1 MGWQAGFEGPAP
13 PLWYHSRMT
22 DPIEAVT
29 RAAVRRPW
37 TFVLCAGAVLFGSLV
52 LASGLEIRSDLR
64 ELLPDDVPSV
74 VQVKEMIRRVG
85 GDGTIYLNLEALDGP
100 QGLPACE
107 RLAPAL
113 AREVLALGPEVIRS
127 VDSNIGPIQ
136 QWYEEHW
143 PLFLPAADLAKA
155 RDGLR
160 AEIKRRKAAANPL
173 AVDLADDDP
182 PAPVEAAPADLL
194 LDTSRPLPREQVRE
208 RFAQY
213 LHGFM
218 VNPDRRSLLLVV
230 RPSGTSLGMG
240 DTRALLDRVQRV
252 IDSHRVELERDH
264 LRVGL
269 AGSFPLGLAEYESIV
284 QDVFGTALLVLA
296 LVLASILLFFRD
308 LRSTVSLGVATLTAV
323 AVTFGVT
330 RLAIGYLNMQTSF
343 LGAIVLGN
351 GINYGLIYLARVQQ
365 LRRQGVGLEEACVS
379 GARTT
384 ARATLL
390 AAAATSVSFG
400 VLILAANRGFRHFG
414 FIGGIGMLLC
424 WVATFTLVPALLE
437 LFERVRPVAPGK
449 EDLTLARA
457 GVLARIFAA
466 PKVMVAVFAVATVAA
481 TALALRAL
489 PHALEQDLDN
499 LTNDQRGQVALRR
512 DQERANQSLPKS
524 ILGSVALLPSR
535 DEADEFCDAVLER
548 AKVPPFDRLVQGCDT
563 ISGVLPRFQAG
574 KLAIIRELLAELP
587 DSVLARLPEGQRQRA
602 ETVRGELAAQRA
614 ISAADV
620 PHVLLDRFREIDGN
634 VGRIAVVSAGK
645 HAEIGNGENLQQFVA
660 VARGVPVRGRTY
672 HATGENAILADLL
685 TNIET
690 EGPRTTLLSFV
701 GVCALVL
708 LFFRNLRTSAEV
720 MGALFIGVILMSGV
734 LAVLGMRINFFN
746 FVAFPITFGIAVD
759 YGANVAARVRGRPVL
774 EALAEVGPSV
784 ALCSWTTIVGYG
796 SLLMSLNR
804 ALRSFAWYAMI
815 GELTCLVTALVLL
828 PALLLLSRRE
838 PRGGAA

>member
-1 MGWQAGFEGPAP
+1 
-13 PLWYHSRMT
+13 MT
-22 DPIEAVT
+22 DPIDRVT

-37 TFVLCAGAVLFGSLV
+37 TFVLSALALFAASLW
-52 LASGLEIRSDLR
+52 LASGLELRSDLR

-74 VQVKEMIRRVG
+74 AQVKEMIRRVG
-85 GDGTIYLNLEALDGP
+85 GDGTIYLNIEALDGP
-100 QGLPACE
+100 PGLPACE
-107 RLAPAL
+107 RLAPVL
-113 AREVLALGPEVIRS
+113 ASELLALGHEVIRS

-143 PLFLPAADLAKA
+143 PLFLSTADLASA
-155 RDGLR
+155 RDALQG
-160 AEIKRRKAAANPL
+160 EIKKRKTFANPL
-173 AVDLADDDP
+173 AIDLTDDDQP
-182 PAPVEAAPADLL
+182 ATAKDAPAAPVAL
-194 LDTSRPLPREQVRE
+194 LDASRPLPREQVRE
-208 RFAQY
+208 KFSQY

-218 VNPDRRSLLLVV
+218 VNPDQRSLLLVV
-230 RPSGTSLGMG
+230 RPSGTSLGMSA
-240 DTRALLDRVQRV
+240 TRALLDRVRSV
-252 IDSHRVELERDH
+252 IDAHRTELQRDH
-264 LRVGL
+264 LRVGM

-284 QDVFGTALLVLA
+284 QDIFGTAVLVLLLVM
-296 LVLASILLFFRD
+296 ASILLFFRD
-308 LRSTVSLGVATLTAV
+308 LRSTLSLGVATLTAV
-323 AVTFGVT
+323 AVTFAIT

-390 AAAATSVSFG
+390 ASAATSVSFG
-400 VLILAANRGFRHFG
+400 VLIIAANRGFRHFG

-424 WVATFTLVPALLE
+424 WVATFSLVPALLA
-437 LFERVRPVAPGK
+437 LFERVRPVAPAPG
-449 EDLTLARA
+449 ESLQARTRA
-457 GVLARIFAA
+457 LERIFAA
-466 PKVMVAVFAVATVAA
+466 PKIIVAVFAVLTLAA
-481 TALALRAL
+481 AALALRSL
-489 PHALEQDLDN
+489 PHALERDLDN
-499 LTNDQRGQVALRR
+499 LTNDRRGQVELRR
-512 DQERANQSLPKS
+512 DQDRANQSLPKS

-535 DEADEFCDAVLER
+535 DEADEFCDAILER
-548 AKVPPFDRLVQGCDT
+548 RKVPPYDRLVQGCDT
-563 ISGVLPRFQAG
+563 ISGVLPRWQRE
-574 KLAIIRELLAELP
+574 KLAIVGELLAELTS
-587 DSVLARLPEGQRQRA
+587 DLLARLPDDQRRRA
-602 ETVRGELAAQRA
+602 ETVRSELAAQREL
-614 ISAADV
+614 SPSDV
-620 PHVLLDRFREIDGN
+620 PHTLLDRFREVDGN

-815 GELTCLVTALVLL
+815 GELTCLVTALLLL
-828 PALLLLSRRE
+828 PALLLLARSKSASS
-838 PRGGAA
+838 P